1 MIVEFAGC
9 SGSGKST
16 LFAELLRHC
25 REHDVPVRTVPQA
38 LLWWFPP
45 ALVRQPTLQ
54 NLMLDVGGACRR
66 IAALGP
72 HRDFLKFAR
81 LAIRHD
87 TDRLWRGLNAYR
99 GVLRAL
105 GIHVALSNRAHR
117 REIVVVDEGT
127 VSSAHAV
134 LAHVSHPPRAEDVDT
149 FGRLVPMPDRV
160 VLVTAP
166 VDAVLARTLNRR
178 DPPMR
183 HRSREDRERFIR
195 HAHAAFE
202 RLKSHASFSRNT
214 LPVVCD
220 DDSRPRYGAYARE
233 IVEYLTC

>member
-25 REHDVPVRTVPQA
+25 QEHDVPVRTVPQV
-38 LLWWFPP
+38 LLGWFPQ
-45 ALVRQPTLQ
+45 AVVRQPTLQ
-54 NLMLDVGGACRR
+54 NVMLDLGGACRR
-66 IAALGP
+66 IAAFAP

-81 LAIRHD
+81 AAIRRD

-127 VSSAHAV
+127 VSSAHAI

-166 VDAVLARTLNRR
+166 IDAVLARTLNRR
-178 DPPMR
+178 DPPMP

-220 DDSRPRYGAYARE
+220 DDSRQRYGAYARE